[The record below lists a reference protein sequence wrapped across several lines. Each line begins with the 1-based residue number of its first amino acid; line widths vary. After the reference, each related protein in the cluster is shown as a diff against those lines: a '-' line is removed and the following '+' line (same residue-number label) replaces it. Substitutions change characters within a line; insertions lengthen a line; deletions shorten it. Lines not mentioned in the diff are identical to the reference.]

1 MGRRFPENMILC
13 AADRQAEVVSL
24 HAQGMDF
31 EAISKLHGVS
41 LTTSYRDWHRQI
53 AKLAA
58 KDQPTPAQA
67 RVAADLRL
75 DGIAALAREAIA
87 KLMAEGETRAVSPLI
102 NALVRIES
110 LVAEIH
116 GAKQVAAQVD
126 VNVGGGELNMAAVQH
141 LLGRAPSQQLQ
152 SAAVD
157 VQVMPQG

>member
-1 MGRRFPENMILC
+1 MTAAERR
-13 AADRQAEVVSL
+13 AEVVAL
-24 HAQGMDF
+24 HAKGMDF
-31 EAISKLHGVS
+31 EAISQLHGVALS
-41 LTTSYRDWHRQI
+41 TSYRDWHNAI

-75 DGIAALAREAIA
+75 DGIGALAREAIA

-102 NALVRIES
+102 NALVRIEG

-126 VNVGGGELNMAAVQH
+126 VNVGSDLNLGAVQH
-141 LLGRAPSQQLQ
+141 LLGRAPVQQLQ
-152 SAAVD
+152 SAAV
-157 VQVMPQG
+157 VESLPQG